1 MAKWDWD
8 KISEPTDREKV
19 ADEIWAAFKGGFDGE
34 KKYALRLIVKYLKNA
49 PGGWDAGGSSR
60 HRADGSSD
68 SD

>member
-1 MAKWDWD
+1 V
-8 KISEPTDREKV
+8 IDRHQIANEL
-19 ADEIWAAFKGGFDGE
+19 WQAFRGWDGE
-34 KKYALRLIVKYLKNA
+34 KKFALRLIVKYLKNA

>member
-1 MAKWDWD
+1 M
-8 KISEPTDREKV
+8 IDRHQIANEL
-19 ADEIWAAFKGGFDGE
+19 WQAFRGLDGE
-34 KKYALRLIVKYLKNA
+34 KKFALRLIVKYLKNA